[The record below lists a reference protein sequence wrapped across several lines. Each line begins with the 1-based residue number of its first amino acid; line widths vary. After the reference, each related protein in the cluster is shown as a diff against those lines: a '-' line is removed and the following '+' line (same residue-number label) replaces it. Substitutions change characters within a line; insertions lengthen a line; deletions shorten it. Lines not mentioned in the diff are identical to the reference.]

1 MGQQTVYTEEQV
13 STMQQDYSEAIKQK
27 DRQIAQQT
35 SAFGRRDDD
44 NLVKWQ
50 LELDNIMERIDHL
63 LRGHKLKFNDGNYVW
78 TEPDDDEEKIWFVE
92 SLIQISPL
100 TNAEGFPA
108 IGKTARPAFVTSCAN
123 EFLFPAMK
131 VFAVLRYAIFAVS
144 ESAAVERRVPPPA
157 AA

>member
-1 MGQQTVYTEEQV
+1 MRENIEAPMLSRLNLAASWRAVHVKTSPPDSPRSTVTPLIL
-13 STMQQDYSEAIKQK
+13 A
-27 DRQIAQQT
+27 
-35 SAFGRRDDD
+35 
-44 NLVKWQ
+44 
-50 LELDNIMERIDHL
+50 
-63 LRGHKLKFNDGNYVW
+63 
-78 TEPDDDEEKIWFVE
+78 KIWFVE